1 MRENKDQK
9 NSEYGHFSRNRSVL
23 FIVDFEQISQ
33 ILLLFLLLNL
43 KN

>member
-1 MRENKDQK
+1 M
-9 NSEYGHFSRNRSVL
+9 RSVL

-43 KN
+43 KNQMPAGI

>member
-1 MRENKDQK
+1 MDTF
-9 NSEYGHFSRNRSVL
+9 HAVRSVL

-43 KN
+43 KNQMPAGI